1 MPYLSKVTLIVVPD
15 PAFLSSLSP
24 PPPAAPPLLPAAPPL
39 LPAAPP
45 FLGGM
50 VFDNPTSE
58 VEMLHKGTVNQ
69 YWAFELPLIF
79 RLTKELH
86 SRSITSY
93 VAMFVRFTGTVETRS
108 TQTKT
113 SSVTGANCE
122 LKKGKTTPAD
132 EY

>member
-1 MPYLSKVTLIVVPD
+1 MPYLSNVTLIVVPD

-24 PPPAAPPLLPAAPPL
+24 PPPAAPPLLPAAPP
-39 LPAAPP
+39 
-45 FLGGM
+45 FLGGT
-50 VFDNPTSE
+50 VFDNSPSE

-86 SRSITSY
+86 SRSIRYSSY
-93 VAMFVRFTGTVETRS
+93 VAMFARLKGTDAKYRREYEDEFCDRS
-108 TQTKT
+108 
-113 SSVTGANCE
+113 E
-122 LKKGKTTPAD
+122 LKKGKTLRAD